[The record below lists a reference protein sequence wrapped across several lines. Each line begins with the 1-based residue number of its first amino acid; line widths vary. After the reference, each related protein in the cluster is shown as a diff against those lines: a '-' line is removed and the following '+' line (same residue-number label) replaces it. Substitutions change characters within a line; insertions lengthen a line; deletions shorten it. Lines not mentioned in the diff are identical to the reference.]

1 LAAVSVVSGLSRIVA
16 SVVSGFSRI
25 VPSVV
30 SGFSRTLIPAA
41 SCSKSLLISLSV
53 VSLCLTT
60 LSAQSPGDYAIGASD
75 VLTIQVFDQP
85 DLGGKYA
92 VEADGTFS
100 FPLIGRVK
108 AGGLSL
114 RVFETQLKKR
124 LVDDGYFRNPQVTV
138 AVEQYRSQRVFVM
151 GEVRAPG
158 PVPLTG
164 GMTLIEALSRAGSTL
179 PSSSGEVAI
188 VRAPQGAKGPVL
200 PEQGGSEILR
210 ASIRDLEAGKMKQN
224 VELHDGD
231 TIFIPRAES
240 VYVFGQVKN
249 PGAYSIQK
257 DTTVLQALS
266 LGGGLTENGAMN
278 RIRIVRIVNGE
289 KKEVK
294 VKLTDLVQPGDTIIV
309 PERYF

>member
-1 LAAVSVVSGLSRIVA
+1 MFSGSCTSR
-16 SVVSGFSRI
+16 FNK
-25 VPSVV
+25 
-30 SGFSRTLIPAA
+30 RTGDQEIPFLRTKTPDLLISCSKLLLA
-41 SCSKSLLISLSV
+41 SCSRNLLTSLALFTVCIAPI
-53 VSLCLTT
+53 
-60 LSAQSPGDYAIGASD
+60 SAQSAGDYTIGASD

-85 DLGGKYA
+85 DLGGRYT

-108 AGGLSL
+108 AGGMSL
-114 RVFETQLKKR
+114 RAFETQLKKR
-124 LVDDGYFRNPQVTV
+124 LLDEGYFRNPQVTV

-224 VELHDGD
+224 IELHDGD
-231 TIFIPRAES
+231 TIFVPRAES

-294 VKLTDLVQPGDTIIV
+294 VKLTDLVKPGDTIIV